1 MSKRITYKSIY
12 IAGEG
17 HRERALLRFFFE
29 YLLVAD
35 LEKCKIRI
43 TIEEDMFGGNNGKVI
58 KLAIKHYEYDKRIAF
73 TDNDVQIELNDKR
86 EIYKELQKCW
96 KIDEIPIETNFD
108 ELMHFHNYDSN
119 PVVIIS
125 KPINVETVVIRF
137 LGKGE
142 LLKKWDLVSSSG
154 LSKTKKE
161 LKSALGGIFGIKS
174 GEDNEFNF
182 YVKNIDRELCIQRIN
197 TIPQL
202 KLLFQAVFG
211 NKYYSK
217 NFKRK

>member
-1 MSKRITYKSIY
+1 
-12 IAGEG
+12 
-17 HRERALLRFFFE
+17 
-29 YLLVAD
+29 
-35 LEKCKIRI
+35 
-43 TIEEDMFGGNNGKVI
+43 
-58 KLAIKHYEYDKRIAF
+58 
-73 TDNDVQIELNDKR
+73 
-86 EIYKELQKCW
+86 
-96 KIDEIPIETNFD
+96 
-108 ELMHFHNYDSN
+108 MHFHNYDSN

-142 LLKKWDLVSSSG
+142 LLKKWDLVSSSD